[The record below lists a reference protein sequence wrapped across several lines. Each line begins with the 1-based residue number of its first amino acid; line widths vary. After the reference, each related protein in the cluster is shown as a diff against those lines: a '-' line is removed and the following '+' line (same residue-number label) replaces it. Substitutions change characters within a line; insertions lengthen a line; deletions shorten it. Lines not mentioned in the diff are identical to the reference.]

1 MWKRAAFYGLLVLL
15 LLATAEA
22 GSFALARMRPDLFDH
37 RQEVFRKHR
46 PEDFQRYRSEV
57 ASKVLGWDNP
67 VGAERRANC
76 LGEQI
81 TYSHDASR
89 LRRHGQR
96 APEDAVVL
104 VAGDSYTKGSDVA
117 DEDTYPAALE
127 HMLGVGVANLGVG
140 GYGPDQALLKL
151 ESLIDRFP
159 HARVAVLTILTDDTS
174 RMLNS
179 FRPVLYRET
188 GSLYGFKPYMRD
200 GVLQPLI
207 GDDPMRDF
215 DAMQAA
221 AEIAF
226 DTDFWRRPR
235 ARFPYVLSVA
245 QLFFLPS
252 FQVALRAQLQ
262 HRTPYEIV
270 HRLEPARDNLRA
282 LFERFAAFT
291 KSRGLAGV
299 VAFIPPDETDQAT
312 GAIATSA
319 ASPAQRQALA
329 FVTVTMKSEYYPR
342 PNCHP
347 SARGYAAI
355 ATDVAGVV
363 RPLLSRA
370 GLQRR

>member
-1 MWKRAAFYGLLVLL
+1 
-15 LLATAEA
+15 
-22 GSFALARMRPDLFDH
+22 
-37 RQEVFRKHR
+37 
-46 PEDFQRYRSEV
+46 
-57 ASKVLGWDNP
+57 
-67 VGAERRANC
+67 
-76 LGEQI
+76 
-81 TYSHDASR
+81 
-89 LRRHGQR
+89 
-96 APEDAVVL
+96 

-127 HMLGVGVANLGVG
+127 RVLGVG

-151 ESLIDRFP
+151 ERLIDRFP

-215 DAMQAA
+215 DAMHAA
-221 AEIAF
+221 AETAF
-226 DTDFWRRPR
+226 DIDFWRRPR
-235 ARFPYVLSVA
+235 AHFPYVFAVA

-252 FQVALRAQLQ
+252 FQVVMRAQLQ
-262 HRTPYEIV
+262 RRTPYEIV

-291 KSRGLAGV
+291 KSRGLAGI

-312 GAIATSA
+312 GAIAISA
-319 ASPAQRQALA
+319 ASPAQREALA

-342 PNCHP
+342 PACHP

-355 ATDVAGVV
+355 AHDVADVV
-363 RPLLSRA
+363 RPLLDRT
-370 GLQRR
+370 GPPRRNSADEEK